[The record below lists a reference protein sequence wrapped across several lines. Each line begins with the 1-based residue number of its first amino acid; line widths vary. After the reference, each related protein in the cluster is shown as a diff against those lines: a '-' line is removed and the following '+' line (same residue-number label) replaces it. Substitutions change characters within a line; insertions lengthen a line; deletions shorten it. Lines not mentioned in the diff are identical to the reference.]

1 MELEYTYETHST
13 SIDQLY
19 GFTNQTSLAL
29 ARTKPRQYEN
39 YDLCIEQGEDHK
51 NVSIRQL

>member
-19 GFTNQTSLAL
+19 GFTNQTSPAL
-29 ARTKPRQYEN
+29 PRTKPRQYEN

-51 NVSIRQL
+51 NV